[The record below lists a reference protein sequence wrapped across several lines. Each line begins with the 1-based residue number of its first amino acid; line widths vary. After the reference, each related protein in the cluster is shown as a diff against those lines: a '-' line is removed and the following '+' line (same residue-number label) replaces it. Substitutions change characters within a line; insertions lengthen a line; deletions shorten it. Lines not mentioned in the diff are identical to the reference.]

1 MSKKLFSKFYPILLR
16 TPLHKTI
23 LEKYSSENIVKKF
36 SDGWG
41 GNADNGYEL
50 LKGYFSFYG
59 ESVFLE
65 NYVWAKNKAS
75 LTWNNELHSFCWIRD
90 LRAVGSNKARTF
102 ARKCV
107 TDWIKEF
114 NYWSKKEWRSDI
126 LAKRVCVLLENFT
139 FYCSGAEEK
148 VQKKV
153 IKSLSIQS
161 KHLVNY
167 NLVDT
172 DGFERMFCVKA
183 IIMASLS
190 FKTLKK
196 FQNFGCSLV
205 LSEIDKQVTD
215 EGLHKQKSP
224 KIHLEFLQVL
234 IDIKNFLSL
243 SKIKVPE
250 KVNSTILKMASF
262 LKFYRHGDGSLASFN
277 NSPPVSKLLID
288 QVLLRSN
295 SKIKIPNSSNK
306 LGLQRISENKIT
318 FLMDAGKPSTYS
330 TYAGSL
336 SFEFSFGK
344 QIVIVNSGSPHI
356 QNKKW
361 AEAMKSTAAHSTLT
375 IDNVNSSDIFFEKF
389 KKGRI
394 ADVWSKKYTDG
405 KSHWV
410 ESSHNGYKE
419 VFGLIHN
426 RKIHIDTYRKIIRGQ
441 DTLVKTPDYYK
452 TKPKFAQI
460 RFHIHPNVEANI
472 TSGKKKVILRLKDGH
487 GWEFICS
494 DPIIEIGE
502 SIYLGLSNAIARN
515 SHILLEEKVIPG
527 KKLKWLFRSIS

>member
-65 NYVWAKNKAS
+65 NYIWARNKAS
-75 LTWNNELHSFCWIRD
+75 RTWNNELHSFCWIRD

-161 KHLVNY
+161 KHLLNY

-196 FQNFGCSLV
+196 FQNFGCSLA

-215 EGLHKQKSP
+215 EGLHKHKSP

-277 NSPPVSKLLID
+277 NSPQVSKLLID

-441 DTLVKTPDYYK
+441 DTLIKTPDYYK
-452 TKPKFAQI
+452 TKPKFAQT

-502 SIYLGLSNAIARN
+502 SIYLGLSNGIARN
-515 SHILLEEKVIPG
+515 FHILLEEKVIPG

>member
-1 MSKKLFSKFYPILLR
+1 M
-16 TPLHKTI
+16 
-23 LEKYSSENIVKKF
+23 
-36 SDGWG
+36 
-41 GNADNGYEL
+41 
-50 LKGYFSFYG
+50 
-59 ESVFLE
+59 
-65 NYVWAKNKAS
+65 
-75 LTWNNELHSFCWIRD
+75 
-90 LRAVGSNKARTF
+90 
-102 ARKCV
+102 
-107 TDWIKEF
+107 
-114 NYWSKKEWRSDI
+114 
-126 LAKRVCVLLENFT
+126 ENFT

-215 EGLHKQKSP
+215 EGLHKHKSP

-277 NSPPVSKLLID
+277 NSPQVSKLLID

-375 IDNVNSSDIFFEKF
+375 IDNVNSSDIFLKNL
-389 KKGRI
+389 KR
-394 ADVWSKKYTDG
+394 
-405 KSHWV
+405 V
-410 ESSHNGYKE
+410 ELQM
-419 VFGLIHN
+419 FGQKNTQTEI
-426 RKIHIDTYRKIIRGQ
+426 
-441 DTLVKTPDYYK
+441 TL
-452 TKPKFAQI
+452 
-460 RFHIHPNVEANI
+460 
-472 TSGKKKVILRLKDGH
+472 G
-487 GWEFICS
+487 
-494 DPIIEIGE
+494 
-502 SIYLGLSNAIARN
+502 
-515 SHILLEEKVIPG
+515 
-527 KKLKWLFRSIS
+527 